1 MDSFR
6 ARSARFDLGKNG
18 QIRFN
23 DQVKHCEIIDVSH
36 SGAQLRVSS
45 EAQIPEHFDL
55 YIDIAKQ
62 IFRCALVWRN
72 VDSVGIRFTEIIDK

>member
-6 ARSARFDLGKNG
+6 ARSARFDLKKNG
-18 QIRFN
+18 QIKFN
-23 DQVKHCEIIDVSH
+23 DQVIHCEIIDVSH

-45 EAQIPEHFDL
+45 AARIPKYFDL

-72 VDSVGIRFTEIIDK
+72 VDSVGIRFEEVIDK